1 MRLVRLALNR
11 LAASVP
17 GLAIIVIGL
26 FLVLELAPGD
36 SVDALMSQMGSGDD
50 TLARM
55 LREYYGLDRTV
66 TVRMVTY
73 LWRLVHLDLGT
84 SVQFGM
90 PVADLI
96 FQRMPVTLALMSCA
110 LLIAFA
116 LGSAIGILAARRVN
130 SWPDSLISTLGLIFY
145 ATPSFWFGLMG
156 ILLFAVKL
164 QWLPAG
170 GLTDL
175 SVSYT
180 GMRFILDAAVHL
192 ILPTATLALI
202 YLAIYL
208 RIMRASML
216 EVLTLDFV
224 RTARAKGV
232 RESAVLVRHA
242 LRNALLPLVTI
253 IGLQVGS
260 MLGGAVVVESVFSL
274 PGLGRL
280 AYEAVVSRDLN
291 LLLGIVFMSSIL
303 VIIVNFV
310 VDMLYAWLDP
320 RIDATV

>member
-11 LAASVP
+11 LAASLP

-36 SVDALMSQMGSGDD
+36 SVDALMSQMGSSDD
-50 TLARM
+50 ALAKT

-66 TVRMVTY
+66 TVRMVAY

-90 PVADLI
+90 PVANLI

-130 SWPDSLISTLGLIFY
+130 GWPDTLISTLGLIFY

-175 SVSYT
+175 SANHS
-180 GMRFILDAAVHL
+180 GIRFILDAAVHL
-192 ILPTATLALI
+192 ILPVATLALI

-232 RESAVLVRHA
+232 RESAVLIRHA
-242 LRNALLPLVTI
+242 LRNALPPLVTI